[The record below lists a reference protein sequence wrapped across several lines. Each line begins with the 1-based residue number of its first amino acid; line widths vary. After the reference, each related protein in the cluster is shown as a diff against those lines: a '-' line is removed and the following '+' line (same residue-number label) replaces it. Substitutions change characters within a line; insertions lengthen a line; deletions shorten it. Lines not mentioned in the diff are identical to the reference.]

1 MQEGAGRTQGAQI
14 LHLKPE
20 ARVTSF
26 IQQIVGTP
34 GNTPA
39 VSTPLILSS
48 RQWEAPH

>member
-26 IQQIVGTP
+26 IQQMCEDTRKRARSQRP
-34 GNTPA
+34 PNA
-39 VSTPLILSS
+39 LI
-48 RQWEAPH
+48 